1 MRRYFVFHLSYYAI
15 YLGFSL
21 RGIYPVKCID
31 KYTRYR
37 CCLSPLLSG
46 DESCDKRQCRTTLP
60 KIIHLSAWYLP
71 SEKHREWERKE
82 GKRARDTSGAK
93 EGLVVLPT
101 SQSHTRVHVG
111 RRETSFTL
119 VNRHAVTYR
128 TRICIFRKTRANSRL
143 NYTVRP

>member
-1 MRRYFVFHLSYYAI
+1 MRFCDC
-15 YLGFSL
+15 FSL
-21 RGIYPVKCID
+21 RGIYSVKCID

-37 CCLSPLLSG
+37 CSLSPLLSG
-46 DESCDKRQCRTTLP
+46 DESSDKRQCRTTLP

-82 GKRARDTSGAK
+82 GKRARDTPGAK

-111 RRETSFTL
+111 RRRRSRSLTDMQWRIEHGYVYF
-119 VNRHAVTYR
+119 VRHVQ
-128 TRICIFRKTRANSRL
+128 TRGWITPYVLERECKFLR
-143 NYTVRP
+143 